1 MDANNIDQILTNYL
15 KYFPKE
21 KENLKQLINFIEQSK
36 TLNEDIFSSTNT
48 VGHITASGY
57 IYSKKEKKLLLLK
70 HKKLGK
76 WLQPGGHVEKVDKTI
91 LDTAKREIFEE
102 TGLKDL
108 ELVNLSINNAI
119 PFDINTHFI
128 PESPKKNMPAHYHH
142 DFRFLFTI
150 DKIEDVKIDTEESN
164 GYKWIDISDLQDA
177 DNMNVIIGKIN
188 KILNSDLNVIKYY
201 NKIIDE
207 FNINLKE
214 FNCIVVS
221 HIIPDC
227 KHYLEALNSVCNI
240 LAVIPKPNSIDEDT
254 MDEIKDQ
261 YTFLHVKRNEINEN
275 EKLIDLIKNSKRDII
290 IFDIGGYFSEFIVK
304 NKSISTKIK
313 YIIEDTENGHQ
324 KYENLNV
331 EQEILSVARSE
342 LKDNEDYLVGESV
355 IFSAESIL
363 RKMGK
368 VLEYLNCGII
378 GYGKVGY
385 SIGNHLLQRG
395 VKPTVYDINALKQIS
410 ALNRECDINNKSYI
424 ISNSEV
430 LFLATGNHSLNIH
443 DFMKIKNGAYIF
455 SVTSSDDELDDSY
468 LDTEYTIEEIKPNI
482 YKYYSSNNWFYLIKK
497 GNAVNFLHNAVMD
510 DFIHLVKSEMIVA
523 AQLLIKNQDLCKKNN
538 ILETNKSV
546 KMQISKVWLDVFKR
560 GKY

>member
-1 MDANNIDQILTNYL
+1 MNRNNIEQILKSYF

-21 KENLKQLINFIEQSK
+21 REDLKQLINFVKQSQK
-36 TLNEDIFSSTNT
+36 LNEDIFSSTNT
-48 VGHITASGY
+48 VGHITASGF

-102 TGLKDL
+102 TGLKKL
-108 ELVNLSINNAI
+108 ELVSLSINNDI

-128 PESPKKNMPAHYHH
+128 PENPKKNMPAHYHH

-150 DKIEDVKIDTEESN
+150 NDIKEVQIDTEESN
-164 GYKWIDISDLQDA
+164 GYKWVNINELQDI
-177 DNMNVIIGKIN
+177 DNMNVIIRKIN
-188 KILNSDLNVIKYY
+188 KILNSDLKVTRYY
-201 NKIIDE
+201 NKIINE

-227 KHYLEALNSVCNI
+227 EQYLEALNSICNI
-240 LAVIPKPNSIDEDT
+240 LAVVPKPNSIDEAT
-254 MDEIKDQ
+254 MMQIKNQ
-261 YTFLHVKRNEINEN
+261 YVFMHLKREEINEN
-275 EKLIDLIKNSKRDII
+275 EELIRKIKKSEKDII

-304 NKSISTKIK
+304 NKLISKRIK
-313 YIIEDTENGHQ
+313 YIIEDTENGYQ

-331 EQEILSVARSE
+331 GQEILSVARSQ

-355 IFSAESIL
+355 IFSAEAIL

-368 VLEYLNCGII
+368 VLEYFNCGII
-378 GYGKVGY
+378 GYGKIGY

-395 VKPTVYDINALKQIS
+395 IKPTVYDINPIKQIS
-410 ALNRECDINNKSYI
+410 ALNRECNIDNKNNI
-424 ISNSEV
+424 VSNSEV

-443 DFMKIKNGAYIF
+443 DFRKIKNGSYIF

-468 LDTEYTIEEIKPNI
+468 LETEYTIEEIKPNI
-482 YKYYSSNNWFYLIKK
+482 YKYYNSNNWFYLVKK

-510 DFIHLVKSEMIVA
+510 DFIYLVMSEMIVA
-523 AQLLIKNQDLCKKNN
+523 AQLLIKSQDLHKKNN
-538 ILETNKSV
+538 ILETNESV
-546 KMQISKVWLDVFKR
+546 KKKISKIWLDVFKN